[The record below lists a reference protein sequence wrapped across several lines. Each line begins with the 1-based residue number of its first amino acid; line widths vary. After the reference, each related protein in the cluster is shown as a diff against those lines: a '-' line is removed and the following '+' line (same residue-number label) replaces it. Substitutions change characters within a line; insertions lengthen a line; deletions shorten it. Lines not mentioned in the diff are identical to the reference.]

1 MITNHRKYYNTEVS
15 FLVFSQFLLKKIPLY
30 NRGRTATNGC
40 FLLAS
45 TAYVLVVP
53 RLISHGGLMSL
64 RYTWGYLIN
73 LLCLTYFDIYKK
85 KRIVKLL
92 LLCIPVQRDIQ
103 GYWQVQM
110 WAAQQRLAGRR
121 LFKQIRA
128 GKLSKFLLSS
138 FENLLHIL
146 STCSNKP
153 FTRSVVHW
161 DLSWGKREREY
172 VLK

>member
-1 MITNHRKYYNTEVS
+1 M
-15 FLVFSQFLLKKIPLY
+15 L
-30 NRGRTATNGC
+30 
-40 FLLAS
+40 
-45 TAYVLVVP
+45 
-53 RLISHGGLMSL
+53 L

-73 LLCLTYFDIYKK
+73 LLTCFDIKDWK
-85 KRIVKLL
+85 DWKTVTIVH
-92 LLCIPVQRDIQ
+92 PS
-103 GYWQVQM
+103 
-110 WAAQQRLAGRR
+110 AARHSRVLASSGMSSTTKVIWYRCNGALQFWRHFLRLVSSPALANRWSECSTGSRR

-128 GKLSKFLLSS
+128 GKLSKFILAS

-172 VLK
+172 VHK